1 MIYHQE
7 LIKIIQQELYTDDAV
22 LALVLCGSV
31 ARREET
37 SNSDI
42 DLLVIN
48 NKSFYQVRQT
58 VRNGITVEFIEIPLK
73 RLKDTGLVK
82 ESVTLHMLADGIIL
96 FDKISEIEELTV
108 KAKNIVKEGPP
119 TPPTHK
125 DEQWVLRKRREITE
139 IYQDLIDIDDEITF
153 NYITSLLISTAIQ
166 LLFENNNWWF
176 KNKKK
181 TLNYI
186 KEQCFEEYK
195 NIEILLNAKN
205 SLAERRK
212 AATHFVETVLKP
224 HGGIIEGD
232 MVLIKFDI
240 ISC

>member
-1 MIYHQE
+1 MNHQE
-7 LIKIIQQELYTDDAV
+7 LVKVIQQELYNDDIV

-31 ARREET
+31 AKQEEMP
-37 SNSDI
+37 NSDI
-42 DLLVIN
+42 DFLVIN

-58 VRNGITVEFIEIPLK
+58 IRNGITVEFIEIPIEQLK
-73 RLKDTGLVK
+73 KTGLVK

-96 FDKISEIEELTV
+96 FDKISEIEELAV

-139 IYQDLIDIDDEITF
+139 IYHDLIDVDDEATF
-153 NYITSLLISTAIQ
+153 NYITAFLISTAIP
-166 LLFENNNWWF
+166 LLFENKNWWV

-181 TLNYI
+181 TLNFI
-186 KEQCFEEYK
+186 KTQCFDEYK
-195 NIEILLNAKN
+195 NIEILLSSAT
-205 SLAERRK
+205 SLADKRN

-232 MVLIKFDI
+232 IVVIKFDI
-240 ISC
+240 

>member
-1 MIYHQE
+1 MSHQE
-7 LIKIIQQELYTDDAV
+7 LVKVMRQELYADDAV
-22 LALVLCGSV
+22 LSLVLCGSV
-31 ARREET
+31 SRQEEMP
-37 SNSDI
+37 NSDI
-42 DLLVIN
+42 DLLVVN

-58 VRNGITVEFIEIPLK
+58 IRNGITVELIEIPIELLK
-73 RLKDTGLVK
+73 KTGLVK

-96 FDKISEIEELTV
+96 FDKISEIEELAV

-119 TPPTHK
+119 IPPTHN

-139 IYQDLIDIDDEITF
+139 IYHDLIDVGDEINF
-153 NYITSLLISTAIQ
+153 NYITSFLISSAIP

-176 KNKKK
+176 QNKKK

-186 KEQCFEEYK
+186 KTQCFGEYK
-195 NIEILLNAKN
+195 NIETLLNSTN
-205 SLAERRK
+205 SLADRRN

-240 ISC
+240 E